1 MQYLKY
7 IFFVLGFVLL
17 ITSAVKYQKRIQK
30 PNESKDNNKEET
42 TLTRLGF
49 ACCAIAVIIII
60 MFG

>member
-30 PNESKDNNKEET
+30 PNESTDNNQEEKR
-42 TLTRLGF
+42 LTYLGF
-49 ACCAIAVIIII
+49 ACCAIAVILIIF
-60 MFG
+60 FG